1 MPLEDSSTMEDTM
14 DDDGRANSE
23 FVHDFRSL
31 GQDLD
36 KTKTTDWLESDCHD
50 QGYEHLDDNA
60 IADLVN
66 GSDQVQEVD
75 SDDDSETVDE
85 PCPISHRD
93 AADMLNKCLTWLQHQ
108 TEATPCN
115 TSVLLSLKD
124 IAAKKR
130 YSSMKQKTITSF
142 LNEPN

>member
-1 MPLEDSSTMEDTM
+1 M
-14 DDDGRANSE
+14 DE
-23 FVHDFRSL
+23 TE
-31 GQDLD
+31 
-36 KTKTTDWLESDCHD
+36 TKDWLESDCHD
-50 QGYEHLDDNA
+50 QGYEHLDDNP

-85 PCPISHRD
+85 PCSISHRD
-93 AADMLNKCLTWLQHQ
+93 AANMLNKCLTWLQHQ
-108 TEATPCN
+108 PEATPCN

-142 LNEPN
+142 LKFRLS

>member
-1 MPLEDSSTMEDTM
+1 MNKFAIVVKVTTYIRL
-14 DDDGRANSE
+14 RHHAIYLLK
-23 FVHDFRSL
+23 SL
-31 GQDLD
+31 P
-36 KTKTTDWLESDCHD
+36 
-50 QGYEHLDDNA
+50 
-60 IADLVN
+60 IIVI
-66 GSDQVQEVD
+66 V
-75 SDDDSETVDE
+75 
-85 PCPISHRD
+85 ISHRD
-93 AADMLNKCLTWLQHQ
+93 AGDMLNKCLTWLQHQ